1 MFRRGVA
8 LFCLLLLLWVV
19 GCVISPRRI
28 VSSAGGGGGGTPTG
42 KLYVTNDTANSI
54 VRFDKAFTATGNLTP
69 AANISG
75 AATLLSNPQ
84 YIFLDTAADRLYVAN
99 AGGSD
104 ILIFEAAS
112 TRTGNVA
119 PTRVINATS
128 LSAPSD
134 VSLDK
139 GRDLLYVA
147 DSNTILEF
155 NPASTVTGTIV
166 PVRILNPGFTPGAIL
181 IDAANDR
188 LFVANPTSNTVN
200 IYDGASA
207 LPSGGIVPNRQLGGT
222 NTGLGQPF
230 GLQVDSAGRLIVS
243 NVAPSPSITIYSN
256 AAGVSGN
263 VGPVATIAG
272 ANTALVGPTQ
282 ININSVAS
290 GGELFVAD
298 PFGGQ
303 VLVFGSI
310 STISGT
316 QNVTP
321 TRSIAGSNTTLVSTG
336 SATARGVAI
345 DTTR

>member
-1 MFRRGVA
+1 MLRRAGA
-8 LFCLLLLLWVV
+8 LFSILTVVLVV
-19 GCVISPRRI
+19 GCVISPRRTV
-28 VSSAGGGGGGTPTG
+28 VSSGGGGGTPTG

-54 VRFDKAFTATGNLTP
+54 VRFDNAFTATGNVTP
-69 AANISG
+69 AAVISG
-75 AATLLSNPQ
+75 ASTQLSNPQ
-84 YIFLDTAADRLYVAN
+84 YMFLDASADRLYVAN
-99 AGGSD
+99 AGGSN
-104 ILIFEAAS
+104 ILIFETAS
-112 TRTGNVA
+112 TKTGNVA
-119 PTRVINATS
+119 PTRFINSTS

-134 VSLDK
+134 LSLDK

-147 DSNTILEF
+147 DTNTILEF

-188 LFVANPTSNTVN
+188 LFVANPLANTINV
-200 IYDGASA
+200 YDAASA
-207 LPSGGIVPNRQLGGT
+207 LPSGGIVPNRQLAGT

-243 NVAPSPSITIYSN
+243 NVAPSPGITVYSN
-256 AAGVSGN
+256 AAGTTGN
-263 VGPVATIAG
+263 VSPVATIAG
-272 ANTALVGPTQ
+272 TNTTLVGPTQ
-282 ININSVAS
+282 ITINSVAS

-303 VLVFGSI
+303 VLVFGNI
-310 STISGT
+310 STVSGT
-316 QNVTP
+316 QNVAP
-321 TRSIAGSNTTLVSTG
+321 NRSIAGSNTTLVSSG